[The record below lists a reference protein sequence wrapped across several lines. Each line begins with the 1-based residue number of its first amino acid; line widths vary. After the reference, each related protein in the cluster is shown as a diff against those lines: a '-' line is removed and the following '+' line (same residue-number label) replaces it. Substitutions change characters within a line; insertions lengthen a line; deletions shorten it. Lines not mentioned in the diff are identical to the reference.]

1 MNMFTVTIAAAL
13 FGFVAGGIC
22 YLCADIQYKKMKQRR
37 ALLKTQVRLE
47 KQHYAMLEKQL
58 EQNAACLAEIEKQ
71 IEFLDSCLQSGSGT
85 LLLEYRQELLET
97 KKKLCMEKYCTNP
110 ILNSVFH
117 HKKAECRE
125 KGIALTLNLSS
136 FQCEFAKEVDMVG
149 ILYNLFDN
157 AIESCCHVENR
168 EKRYLTVTCENRKTE
183 TILEFVNARN
193 PAFELRGNQKTWKK
207 DPENHGFGM
216 EILDKLVKKY
226 QGTVSFEKF
235 PDSYRVWISFPGT
248 ESALI

>member
-1 MNMFTVTIAAAL
+1 MNMFTATIAAVL
-13 FGFVAGGIC
+13 FGIVVGGIC
-22 YLCADIQYKKMKQRR
+22 YLCADIQYKKMEQRH

-71 IEFLDSCLQSGSGT
+71 IEFMDSCLQSRSDT

-97 KKKLCMEKYCTNP
+97 RQKLCMEKYCTNP
-110 ILNSVFH
+110 ILNSVIH

-136 FQCEFAKEVDMVG
+136 FQCEFIKEVDMVG

-168 EKRYLTVTCENRKTE
+168 KERYLTVTCENRKTE
-183 TILEFVNARN
+183 TILEFVNSRN
-193 PAFELRGNQKTWKK
+193 PSFDIGSQQKTWKK
-207 DPENHGFGM
+207 DAENHGFGLQIM
-216 EILDKLVKKY
+216 DKLVKKY

-235 PDSYRVWISFPGT
+235 PDCYRVWISFPCA
-248 ESALI
+248 ESVFI